1 MKFSIKNLIV
11 LIVFAAL
18 FTNWWVTH
26 SRYSHLVAKAKALPI
41 EIKDLKSQLS
51 TINQLANEN
60 EMLEESCNHLS
71 RSVAGIKSGK
81 AQLVEFFEANSD
93 NQSQIKIDNDQFSI
107 IEIPVVDEHYRR
119 SYRVHTPPD
128 KKLSACIRFSDSQ
141 DPQLSKS
148 SSLPS
153 GKFKNP
159 TAFAFPL
166 PGGESVITLT
176 SSPKA
181 NGNKSNFPWCVTVE
195 LNDQLQ
201 KSWDRTKNAGH
212 IEKPAD
218 LRSQLNIED
227 VDEFQVLSYRPLGFS
242 KQIGLIITKS
252 HP

>member
-1 MKFSIKNLIV
+1 MKTLVNFLFVLTLSLCSFGQTTTSGGEITYQVIEDNPESANTNFIAPELGLESNSTDLGVFLGASARKSILKGLTFEGNARYDVVSLNAESV
-11 LIVFAAL
+11 TFQLEGGVF
-18 FTNWWVTH
+18 
-26 SRYSHLVAKAKALPI
+26 LPLMTK
-41 EIKDLKSQLS
+41 EKSKEVPVFLS
-51 TINQLANEN
+51 YNPY
-60 EMLEESCNHLS
+60 
-71 RSVAGIKSGK
+71 AG
-81 AQLVEFFEANSD
+81 
-93 NQSQIKIDNDQFSI
+93 
-107 IEIPVVDEHYRR
+107 R
-119 SYRVHTPPD
+119 SYEDNKAYNIEETKYV
-128 KKLSACIRFSDSQ
+128 KI
-141 DPQLSKS
+141 
-148 SSLPS
+148 PS

-242 KQIGLIITKS
+242 KQISLIITKS